1 MVKQLIETE
10 AKKRFPR
17 KGYTRDAFIAGAE
30 WASEVCD
37 KGWIE
42 TSKAK
47 PAVNDLVL
55 ALTASGSPSVMR
67 YDGRSFRRTFGMTTK
82 MKDGGSTEIKYEQ
95 VFNCIIAWMP
105 LPKLNLI

>member
-10 AKKRFPR
+10 AKKRFTR

-30 WASEVCD
+30 WASEVCE
-37 KGWIE
+37 KGWVE

-55 ALTASGSPSVMR
+55 AMTASGSPSVMR
-67 YDGRSFRRTFGMTTK
+67 YDGHSFRRTFGMTTK

-95 VFNCIIAWMP
+95 VFNSIIAWMP
-105 LPKLNLI
+105 LPKLNLL

>member
-10 AKKRFPR
+10 AKKRFTR

-30 WASEVCD
+30 WAAEVCE
-37 KGWIE
+37 KGWVE

-47 PAVNDLVL
+47 PGVNDLVL

-67 YDGRSFRRTFGMTTK
+67 YDGRSFRRTFGMTSK

-95 VFNCIIAWMP
+95 VFNNIIAWMP
-105 LPKLNLI
+105 LPKLQLL

>member
-1 MVKQLIETE
+1 MDKQLIENE
-10 AKKRFPR
+10 AKKRFTR

-30 WASEVCD
+30 WASQVCE

-47 PAVNDLVL
+47 PGVNDLVL

-95 VFNCIIAWMP
+95 VFNSIIAWMP
-105 LPKLNLI
+105 IPALELC